1 MRKIEY
7 VRVSS
12 EDQNLDKQFH
22 QLNEIEMNLIFQEK
36 ISVATTNRKKLQ
48 DMFSKLKEKYTICIT
63 DLTRSI

>member
-36 ISVATTNRKKLQ
+36 VSVATTNRKKLQ
-48 DMFSKLKEKYTICIT
+48 DMFSKLKENTQYVLLI
-63 DLTRSI
+63 